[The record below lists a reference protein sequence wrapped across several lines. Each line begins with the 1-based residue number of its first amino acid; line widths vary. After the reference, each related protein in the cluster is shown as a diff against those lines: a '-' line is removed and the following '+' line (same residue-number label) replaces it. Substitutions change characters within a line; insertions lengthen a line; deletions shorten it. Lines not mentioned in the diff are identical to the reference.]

1 MQSPPVG
8 HVGGIPSTTTG
19 SPLVTTSPRTQ
30 FASDTGGGD
39 AGDWRSALGRV
50 GLAARGVLYLV
61 FGILAFHFALGD
73 TSSSQV
79 SDRGAIQ
86 YVQGQ
91 PFGTQLLWV
100 LAIGL
105 AALALWQLVTAV
117 TGDPVKGS
125 DPSDRAMYA
134 FKAVAYG
141 ATAVTAFAAL
151 GVSGSGGGSGGG
163 GGQSKATAFLL
174 GLPFGQW
181 IVGAIGLGVI
191 GYALYT
197 VYKNVLNT
205 RFMRRIMT
213 NQLDHDTTETVRAGG
228 RWGYGARGTV
238 IGLIGAGLVVAA
250 LQHSA
255 DQTRGLGGSLVV
267 LARQSYG
274 TWLLIATAIG
284 LGLFGLFSMVEA
296 RYRVAA

>member
-1 MQSPPVG
+1 M
-8 HVGGIPSTTTG
+8 
-19 SPLVTTSPRTQ
+19 TTSSRTQ
-30 FASDTGGGD
+30 FASDASAGD
-39 AGDWRSALGRV
+39 ARDWRSALGRV

-61 FGILAFHFALGD
+61 FGVLAFQFALGD

-86 YVQGQ
+86 YIQGQ

-125 DPSDRAMYA
+125 EPSDRAMFA
-134 FKAVAYG
+134 FKAVTYG
-141 ATAVTAFAAL
+141 ATSLAAFAAL
-151 GVSGSGGGSGGG
+151 GVSSSGSGGG
-163 GGQSKATAFLL
+163 GGGGGQSTATAFLL
-174 GLPFGQW
+174 GLPFGRW
-181 IVGAIGLGVI
+181 LVGAIGVGVVA
-191 GYALYT
+191 YALYT
-197 VYKNVLNT
+197 FYKNVLNT
-205 RFMRRIMT
+205 HFMRRIMT
-213 NQLDHDTTETVRAGG
+213 HQLDRDTTDAVRTGG

-238 IGLIGAGLVVAA
+238 IGLIGAGFVVAA

-255 DQTRGLGGSLVV
+255 EQTRGLGGSLLV
-267 LARQSYG
+267 LSQQSYG

>member
-1 MQSPPVG
+1 MTS
-8 HVGGIPSTTTG
+8 
-19 SPLVTTSPRTQ
+19 SPRTQ
-30 FASDTGGGD
+30 FTADGSGGD
-39 AGDWRSALGRV
+39 ARDWRSALGRV
-50 GLAARGVLYLV
+50 GLAARGVLYVVL
-61 FGILAFHFALGD
+61 GILAFQFALGD

-91 PFGTQLLWV
+91 PFGRQLLWV
-100 LAIGL
+100 LAVGL
-105 AALALWQLVTAV
+105 AALALWQLVTAF

-125 DPSDRAMYA
+125 EPSDRAMYA
-134 FKAVAYG
+134 LKAVLYG
-141 ATAVTAFAAL
+141 ATSATAFAAL
-151 GVSGSGGGSGGG
+151 GVSGGSGGGGG

-174 GLPFGQW
+174 GLPFGRLL
-181 IVGAIGLGVI
+181 VGAIGVGVV

-205 RFMRRIMT
+205 RFMRRIST
-213 NQLDHDTTETVRAGG
+213 HQLDHDTTDAVRKGG

-238 IGLIGAGLVVAA
+238 IGLIGAGFVVAA

-255 DQTRGLGGSLVV
+255 DQARGLGGSLVV
-267 LARQSYG
+267 LSQQSYG
-274 TWLLIATAIG
+274 TWLLVATAIG
-284 LGLFGLFSMVEA
+284 LALFGLFSMVEA

>member
-1 MQSPPVG
+1 MS
-8 HVGGIPSTTTG
+8 
-19 SPLVTTSPRTQ
+19 TSPRTQ
-30 FASDTGGGD
+30 FASDTTGGD
-39 AGDWRSALGRV
+39 ARDWRSALGRV

-61 FGILAFHFALGD
+61 FGVLAFQFALGD

-91 PFGTQLLWV
+91 SFGTQLLWV

-125 DPSDRAMYA
+125 EPSDRAMYA

-141 ATAVTAFAAL
+141 ATAVAAFAAL
-151 GVSGSGGGSGGG
+151 GVSGGGGGGGGG
-163 GGQSKATAFLL
+163 GGQAKATAFLL
-174 GLPFGQW
+174 DLPFGRW
-181 IVGAIGLGVI
+181 LVGAIGVGVV

-197 VYKNVLNT
+197 IYKNVLNT
-205 RFMRRIMT
+205 QFMRRIMT
-213 NQLDHDTTETVRAGG
+213 HQLDHDTTDAIRKGG

-238 IGLIGAGLVVAA
+238 IGLIGAGFVVAA

-255 DQTRGLGGSLVV
+255 EQTRGLGGSLLV
-267 LARQSYG
+267 LSQQSYG